1 VGPLTS
7 AVSNEDPL
15 LAQLLKAK
23 GKMDT
28 FAINCLTE
36 LLSLMA
42 KDEDIARFI
51 YRSAPPTY
59 QMARYTDWIRPYL
72 LYQRSE
78 AERTSSYTYYK
89 TKYENILKSIKYLD
103 TFEDNFVAK
112 FHQEELEALEKAE
125 QTEVFTQDVQKD
137 WMAYK
142 HSEVTPHF
150 PPQLIIGKQTQD
162 DKEFMVY
169 DEDPLVKVTL
179 SEVTCEYNY
188 SNPTEYFNLS
198 IPHIEFK
205 TNMYT
210 TISYA
215 QFKKNAFELEKKQRI
230 EELKAQ
236 NAAATPNTS
245 AESTA
250 EATNDAVND
259 NEDPQSSSATQQQ
272 VVDATLEAKI
282 KAIESES
289 LPPLHVRHWF
299 ETKREG
305 AILLKVSVTS
315 KHKKKIKVAVGF
327 SVEPEDL
334 PSLNVNLPKSLFKDK
349 FVDSD
354 TKCYLHLQKLD
365 LTRADWGTFKIIVA
379 AKEVEGGVPQAP
391 PLPTAGSYPFALRQV
406 GYATMGL
413 GIPMNYVMLPAAA
426 VAPQDNVS
434 VLCRECGASN
444 DVGMDFCDR
453 CGEAL
458 VMFEENIQNDYYT
471 NS

>member
-1 VGPLTS
+1 LTS

-103 TFEDNFVAK
+103 TFEDKFVAK

-272 VVDATLEAKI
+272 VVVTEEEGPI
-282 KAIESES
+282 IIT
-289 LPPLHVRHWF
+289 RNWF
-299 ETKREG
+299 ECKREG
-305 AILLKVSVTS
+305 SVLMKVNITNKGPGKVKCRVRLHHGDSPDAPNVNIPQAAFKELLYKTGDVKAIVQLEKKHAYLPWTPIRVSVE
-315 KHKKKIKVAVGF
+315 AV
-327 SVEPEDL
+327 SLENPTNEPVVNRNFAI
-334 PSLNVNLPKSLFKDK
+334 NV
-349 FVDSD
+349 
-354 TKCYLHLQKLD
+354 
-365 LTRADWGTFKIIVA
+365 
-379 AKEVEGGVPQAP
+379 
-391 PLPTAGSYPFALRQV
+391 
-406 GYATMGL
+406 
-413 GIPMNYVMLPAAA
+413 IP
-426 VAPQDNVS
+426 DHF
-434 VLCRECGASN
+434 
-444 DVGMDFCDR
+444 D
-453 CGEAL
+453 
-458 VMFEENIQNDYYT
+458 
-471 NS
+471 